1 MISGIN
7 KVLTDEDI
15 IKAATSVFGEEK
27 HSEVKYETPVGEIT
41 ININKEDTD
50 VTT

>member
-1 MISGIN
+1 MSE
-7 KVLTDEDI
+7 VLTDEDI
-15 IKAATSVFGEEK
+15 IKAATSIFGEEK
-27 HSEVKYETPVGEIT
+27 YSEVKYKTPFVEIT

>member
-7 KVLTDEDI
+7 KILTDEDI
-15 IKAATSVFGEEK
+15 IKAATSIFGEEK
-27 HSEVKYETPVGEIT
+27 YSEVKYKTPIGEIT